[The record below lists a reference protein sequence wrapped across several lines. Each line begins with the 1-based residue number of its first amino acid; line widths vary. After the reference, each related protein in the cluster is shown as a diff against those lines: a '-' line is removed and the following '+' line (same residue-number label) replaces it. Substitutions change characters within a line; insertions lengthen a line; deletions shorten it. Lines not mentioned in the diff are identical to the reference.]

1 MAFSVRLANQA
12 HRSLIFGDSLANAA
26 RAAMDRRIMTLPR
39 DDPKEAAIA
48 DPSGDAL
55 RRARVTA
62 FVLAG
67 TMFMV
72 GLDSTALITALPAM
86 ARDFGV
92 AATTMSTTVT
102 IYLMVSAVML
112 PVSGWI
118 GQRFGSRR
126 VFTTAIVGFIAS
138 SMLCGLSQ
146 SLPMFL
152 AMRVSQAAFATL
164 MVPVGNIVLLT
175 ITPKHYL
182 VTAMTISS
190 TPALIAPVLGPPLA
204 GFITTFLE
212 WRWIFFLNVPIAL
225 IALVASLKFIPNIR
239 AEERTPFDGKGF
251 VLMAGTL
258 CAFISALDR
267 LGAKGQ
273 GWELGV
279 LLLIVALILGLLA
292 LRHAR
297 TAPHPIVP
305 LTPLRY
311 PCFRAATVGAS
322 MFVRVPFQG
331 LGFTLPLMLQIGLG
345 LTPFQA
351 GLLLLAQ
358 NAGDLLLKSVASRAL
373 RWLGFRT
380 ALISGSIALS
390 LSLLV
395 CAALSASIPFPALM
409 LILFT
414 VGMARSIL
422 FTAQM
427 ALRFADMPQAEIG
440 NATVLGNMTNALAQA
455 FAISGVAAL
464 LNLLSGDADMPSL
477 AAFRLTILVLAVI
490 AAIAAP
496 MFARLA
502 KDAGAELTGRTQHG
516 LREMRMGGEEG

>member
-1 MAFSVRLANQA
+1 MTSPTDEPMAAS
-12 HRSLIFGDSLANAA
+12 
-26 RAAMDRRIMTLPR
+26 T
-39 DDPKEAAIA
+39 A
-48 DPSGDAL
+48 DPSDDAL

-62 FVLAG
+62 WVLAG

-102 IYLMVSAVML
+102 LYIMVSAIML

-138 SMLCGLSQ
+138 SVLCGLSQ

-152 AMRVSQAAFATL
+152 ACRISQAAFATL

-212 WRWIFFLNVPIAL
+212 WRWIFFLNVPTAFVAL
-225 IALVASLKFIPNIR
+225 ITSLKFIPNIR

-251 VLMAGTL
+251 VLTAGTL

-279 LLLIVALILGLLA
+279 LLLTVAAVLGFFA
-292 LRHAR
+292 SRHAR
-297 TAPHPIVP
+297 TASHPIVP

-311 PCFRAATVGAS
+311 PCFRAATIGAS

-358 NAGDLLLKSVASRAL
+358 NGGDLLLKSVAARAL
-373 RWLGFRT
+373 RRLGFRT

-390 LSLLV
+390 LSMLV
-395 CAALSASIPFPALM
+395 CAALSASTPFPVLM
-409 LILFT
+409 IILFG

-427 ALRFADMPQAEIG
+427 ALRFADMPQSEIG
-440 NATVLGNMTNALAQA
+440 NATVLGTMTVSIAQA
-455 FAISGVAAL
+455 LAISGVAAL
-464 LNLLSGDADMPSL
+464 LNLLSGNADTPNLM
-477 AAFRLTILVLAVI
+477 AFRLTILVLAVI
-490 AAIAAP
+490 AAAGAP

-502 KDAGAELTGRTQHG
+502 KDAGAEVTGRTQRG
-516 LREMRMGGEEG
+516 LREIRVIEE